1 MTYRDPQRGEIS
13 PAYGTPLRNV
23 RPSRQVSNI
32 ADPLR
37 ISPSTVARHENDDE
51 YMSPTSLSNNHSPI
65 YRNNVP
71 ANHSGFGG
79 DEGSE
84 SNFNVV
90 IRVRPPVQRELN
102 GYRPYVDVVRIP
114 NDSRSITLCETLD
127 TEDGRGGVYSRQT
140 FTFDYVYDK
149 QTLQSEVYERSAQPA
164 VFSVMQGY
172 NATLMAYGQTGT
184 GKTYTMEGFTS
195 EDQRGIIP
203 RAIEEVFT
211 SIEASRHENMRFLV
225 RASYMQIYNEVISD
239 LLKPTTARSLVVR
252 HTPQRGVYV
261 EGLSEWVVRSPHDV
275 YGLIERGTSLRAT
288 SATKMSELSSRS
300 HAMFTIIV
308 EVMEGDETSPTSYRV
323 GKLNIVDLAGSE
335 KLRQVGATGQRLEE
349 TKKIN
354 KSLHELG
361 NVISALANKSG
372 GRNRH
377 VPFRNSVL
385 TSALRDSLGGNCKTT
400 LIACISPAL
409 ESYTESL
416 STLVFA
422 NRAKN
427 IKNTAFINEDLDQST
442 LLRKYERELKTLRQ
456 QLQERDATSQQAGG
470 GVDPCI
476 LLELRQGMRRAEE
489 DREAALEALH
499 ESSRAHQEELVVR
512 KRFEERIQEL
522 EMMLQNGGFKGV
534 PRTSDEYAL
543 RLDELDRERQVMEE
557 EKAQVDRYKQLLLKQ
572 RDIMLNLTTRLN
584 ERDEMILQLQ
594 EEIDAYDTHIQTL
607 EEALEALQRQQQQ
620 QKQKPEPNGSS
631 KSHFSTSFSRARAE
645 EYLQRTR
652 VQNGDEG
659 GESRYRSDANPAVLL
674 TAEEKML
681 ELLLAIPHVPSM
693 APQQPAIQ
701 VNEDMKRQLIELVR
715 ERAEKMVQRQIDDYF
730 WQQCREMEL
739 LKSQLLESEQKS
751 NVLEQLLKGV
761 KAQHPPFQ
769 DVFARTRRH
778 IDEQQEMVRKTYE
791 GRIEALQQ
799 QLAQEREQRLRLM
812 NEVDVL
818 SMESRKALERCTNA
832 TQRVEMNNVC
842 MALQQLEER
851 ICTETKHGIEAA
863 VLARVSAARD
873 SSHGNNFNSHGGMI
887 HVPGTNNNN
896 GRDIHGHNTA
906 GVSSATSSTSA
917 VPPAPA
923 TVTNESEGQLKA
935 LQSSHAKK
943 EEEWRRALQE
953 KDATVSQLEER
964 LHAVHVDMSEEI
976 ATLTKSLNTHKKDRR
991 ALQTIMEQRV
1001 KVKIDTICE
1010 LVAAGPQ
1017 LPPQEQIRL
1026 CNEVRVLQNLV
1037 NASIKAMES

>member
-13 PAYGTPLRNV
+13 PAHGTPLRNV

-65 YRNNVP
+65 YRNTLP

-225 RASYMQIYNEVISD
+225 RASYMQIYNEVILD

-400 LIACISPAL
+400 LIACISPL
-409 ESYTESL
+409 WS
-416 STLVFA
+416 
-422 NRAKN
+422 
-427 IKNTAFINEDLDQST
+427 
-442 LLRKYERELKTLRQ
+442 
-456 QLQERDATSQQAGG
+456 
-470 GVDPCI
+470 
-476 LLELRQGMRRAEE
+476 
-489 DREAALEALH
+489 
-499 ESSRAHQEELVVR
+499 
-512 KRFEERIQEL
+512 
-522 EMMLQNGGFKGV
+522 
-534 PRTSDEYAL
+534 
-543 RLDELDRERQVMEE
+543 
-557 EKAQVDRYKQLLLKQ
+557 
-572 RDIMLNLTTRLN
+572 
-584 ERDEMILQLQ
+584 
-594 EEIDAYDTHIQTL
+594 
-607 EEALEALQRQQQQ
+607 
-620 QKQKPEPNGSS
+620 
-631 KSHFSTSFSRARAE
+631 
-645 EYLQRTR
+645 RTR
-652 VQNGDEG
+652 
-659 GESRYRSDANPAVLL
+659 S
-674 TAEEKML
+674 
-681 ELLLAIPHVPSM
+681 PS
-693 APQQPAIQ
+693 P
-701 VNEDMKRQLIELVR
+701 
-715 ERAEKMVQRQIDDYF
+715 
-730 WQQCREMEL
+730 
-739 LKSQLLESEQKS
+739 
-751 NVLEQLLKGV
+751 
-761 KAQHPPFQ
+761 
-769 DVFARTRRH
+769 
-778 IDEQQEMVRKTYE
+778 
-791 GRIEALQQ
+791 
-799 QLAQEREQRLRLM
+799 RL
-812 NEVDVL
+812 
-818 SMESRKALERCTNA
+818 
-832 TQRVEMNNVC
+832 
-842 MALQQLEER
+842 
-851 ICTETKHGIEAA
+851 
-863 VLARVSAARD
+863 
-873 SSHGNNFNSHGGMI
+873 
-887 HVPGTNNNN
+887 
-896 GRDIHGHNTA
+896 
-906 GVSSATSSTSA
+906 
-917 VPPAPA
+917 
-923 TVTNESEGQLKA
+923 
-935 LQSSHAKK
+935 
-943 EEEWRRALQE
+943 
-953 KDATVSQLEER
+953 
-964 LHAVHVDMSEEI
+964 
-976 ATLTKSLNTHKKDRR
+976 
-991 ALQTIMEQRV
+991 
-1001 KVKIDTICE
+1001 
-1010 LVAAGPQ
+1010 
-1017 LPPQEQIRL
+1017 
-1026 CNEVRVLQNLV
+1026 
-1037 NASIKAMES
+1037 